1 MRREGLIGILLSGIG
16 SAKKPSEPLLVGV
29 DGVDAAG
36 KTVLADELGEAGRRA
51 GLSALRASIDGF
63 HNPRELR
70 YRLGADSPE
79 GYYRDSFDYG
89 ALRTSLLDPL
99 KQGRAGR
106 VVARAYDFRS
116 GTSVEPSPVEFDER
130 TILIFEGVFLQ
141 RAELAS
147 YWDYLIYVHAGFETT
162 LGRAGV
168 RDRALLG
175 AEEEVRRKYL
185 GRYIPGQQLYIRERE
200 PIRKAHDVV
209 VNDDPDDPE
218 LALDPRRRAELT
230 REALNFDPRG
240 QR

>member
-1 MRREGLIGILLSGIG
+1 MRREGLIESLISGII
-16 SAKKPSEPLLVGV
+16 SAKKALEPLLVGV

-36 KTVLADELGEAGRRA
+36 KTVLADELGEAGRKA
-51 GLSALRASIDGF
+51 GLSVLRASIDGF

-79 GYYRDSFDYG
+79 GYYRDSFDYD
-89 ALRTSLLDPL
+89 ALRSSLLCPL
-99 KQGRAGR
+99 RAGHAGR
-106 VVARAYDFRS
+106 VVPRAYDFRL
-116 GTSVEPSPVEFDER
+116 GKSVEPSPIEFDER

-141 RAELAS
+141 CAELSS
-147 YWDYLIYVHAGFETT
+147 YWDYIIYVHAGFETT

-175 AEEEVRRKYL
+175 ADEEVRRKYL

-209 VNDDPDDPE
+209 VNDAPDDPE

-230 REALNFDPRG
+230 REALNFNPRE